1 MRQSQSQEVQVTVLM
16 SSEFPPQNAF
26 LKRKLVQSSTCKT
39 DDHRVALVGRGV
51 GRRTRRTGEFQSPK
65 DAEGQ
70 VKRQI
75 GL

>member
-1 MRQSQSQEVQVTVLM
+1 MQVTVLM
-16 SSEFPPQNAF
+16 SSEFPPQNSF
-26 LKRKLVQSSTCKT
+26 LKRKLMQSSTCKA

-51 GRRTRRTGEFQSPK
+51 GRGTRRTGEYQSPK